1 MRLDEEDEELNQT
14 VSEIL
19 SGMMSNENKSAT
31 YSPAP
36 NGFIDQRVVQ
46 GTSERKPATI

>member
-1 MRLDEEDEELNQT
+1 MHLDEEDEELNQT

-19 SGMMSNENKSAT
+19 SGMMSNENKSTT

-36 NGFIDQRVVQ
+36 NGFIDQRVQ